1 MSLPLFD
8 LIAAPFLDFGFMR
21 RALAGCLALSLGA
34 TPVGVFLLLR
44 RMSLMGDAMSHA
56 ILPGAALGY
65 LGFGLSLG
73 AMTVGGI
80 LAGLLVALLAGVVA
94 RSSVLKEDASL
105 AAFYLL
111 SLAAGVMIVSL
122 KGRNLD
128 LLHVLFGSV
137 LALDDGSLLLIA
149 AIASLSLV
157 VLAAGL
163 RPLVVEC
170 FDRSFLAAVSP
181 WSPVVHY
188 GFLVLVVL
196 NLVSGFHALGTLM
209 AVGIMILPAAAARL
223 WVRRLGPMLGL
234 ASGLAFVSGLAGLL
248 LSFHADVP
256 AGPAIILVTGLFYFA
271 ALLTAPG
278 GPLSRRLFGRSHLES

>member
-1 MSLPLFD
+1 
-8 LIAAPFLDFGFMR
+8 
-21 RALAGCLALSLGA
+21 
-34 TPVGVFLLLR
+34 
-44 RMSLMGDAMSHA
+44 MSLMGDAMSHA

-65 LGFGLSLG
+65 LAFGLSLG

-111 SLAAGVMIVSL
+111 
-122 KGRNLD
+122 
-128 LLHVLFGSV
+128 
-137 LALDDGSLLLIA
+137 ALDVGSLLLIA
-149 AIASLSLV
+149 AIASLT
-157 VLAAGL
+157 LAALAVML
-163 RPLVVEC
+163 RPLVAEC
-170 FDRSFLAAVSP
+170 FDRAFLRGVSG

-188 GFLVLVVL
+188 SFLVLVVL

-234 ASGLAFVSGLAGLL
+234 ASGLAFASGVGGLL
-248 LSFHADVP
+248 ISFHGDVP
-256 AGPAIILVTGLFYFA
+256 AGPAIILVAGLFYFA
-271 ALLTAPG
+271 ALLFAPG
-278 GPLSRRLFGRSHLES
+278 GPLTRRLFGHTHLES